1 MKHLNDEEIILRYY
15 GESDASDTHLEECQE
30 CADRYESLVSMLD
43 AVDGLPLPERGPDYP
58 GEIWRRIER
67 DVVASRRARWPLTAP
82 WRWVAATAAAVLL
95 VVAGFLAGRYSVP
108 SPRVE
113 PLVAADPL
121 VGRSALLVA
130 VADHLERSQM
140 VLVELVNANPKF
152 DRAGNLNI
160 SPEQER
166 AEDLVS
172 ENRLYRQT
180 AQYTGQTAVAGVLEE
195 LERVLLD
202 ITHTPSEISPQELEG
217 LRQRLQSEGILF
229 KIRVLR
235 SNVTTQQQPVPS
247 EQL

>member
-1 MKHLNDEEIILRYY
+1 MKHLNDDEIILRYY
-15 GESDASDTHLEECQE
+15 GESDAGDAHLEECQE
-30 CADRYESLVSMLD
+30 CAARYASLVCVLD
-43 AVDGLPLPERGPDYP
+43 AVDGVPLPERGPEYP
-58 GEIWRRIER
+58 GEVWQRIER

-95 VVAGFLAGRYSVP
+95 LVTGFLAGRHSVP
-108 SPRVE
+108 APKVE
-113 PLVAADPL
+113 HLAAGDPL
-121 VGRSALLVA
+121 AGRSALLVA

-152 DRAGNLNI
+152 DRRGNLNI
-160 SPEQER
+160 SPEQAR

-235 SNVTTQQQPVPS
+235 SNVSMQQQPVPR